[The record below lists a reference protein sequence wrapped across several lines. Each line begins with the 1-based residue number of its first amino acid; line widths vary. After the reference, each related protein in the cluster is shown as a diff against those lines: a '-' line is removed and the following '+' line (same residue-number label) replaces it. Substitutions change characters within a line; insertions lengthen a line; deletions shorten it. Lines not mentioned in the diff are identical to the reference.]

1 MKVVLDGLQGI
12 MSVEKAAREPRIL
25 LVCEDPEEMNHYT
38 KTLAGLGGKVESC
51 PSYREA
57 VDRLGREAFDLVVV
71 AQGTPAF
78 EGCAVLKRAREL
90 NLTTPIVVISH
101 VANMSCYIQAM
112 ELGAADY
119 FESGTLPHQ
128 LLGLLDVY
136 LNLSR
141 AA

>member
-1 MKVVLDGLQGI
+1 MKVTLDALQGI
-12 MSVEKAAREPRIL
+12 RPVEKSAREPRIL
-25 LVCEDPEEMNHYT
+25 LVCEDPEELNHYA
-38 KTLAGLGGKVESC
+38 KTLAGLGGKIETC
-51 PSYREA
+51 WSYREA
-57 VDRLGREAFDLVVV
+57 ADRLGREAFDLVVV

-90 NLTTPIVVISH
+90 NLATPMVVISH
-101 VANMSCYIQAM
+101 VANMSCYVQAM
-112 ELGAADY
+112 ELGAVDY

-136 LNLSR
+136 LNLGR